1 MKSLL
6 CKNFQSSKQR
16 ELSICG
22 WGREHW
28 PFSHTVVVTIG
39 TIVPPSKGL
48 QTGWLKFFMGEPPLF
63 SLTMKFFW
71 EKAKPP
77 VQEWQHL
84 REWCGRQNHPCF
96 KLKHRE
102 KNTRAHTPALILLS
116 SHEIQEHWQELVRS
130 RKGINNFIQ
139 SPTCRG
145 QHRKWRTNT
154 FNSNQ

>member
-16 ELSICG
+16 EFSICG

-63 SLTMKFFW
+63 SLTMKFFR
-71 EKAKPP
+71 ERAKPP

-84 REWCGRQNHPCF
+84 REWCGRQNHPFF
-96 KLKHRE
+96 KLKHRAKKYKGPYPCIHFIPLPWNSGILARTSE
-102 KNTRAHTPALILLS
+102 KQRRN
-116 SHEIQEHWQELVRS
+116 
-130 RKGINNFIQ
+130 
-139 SPTCRG
+139 
-145 QHRKWRTNT
+145 
-154 FNSNQ
+154 